1 MRNENRSDEKKDNRK
16 EKRSEKD
23 SRKEKRSDK
32 EEEIETENEKRKTE
46 KVQKEKRNGEKKHSE
61 RDKCTEKE
69 KRSETENETE
79 KEKEKRKTEKVK
91 EKVQKEKG
99 NDVRK
104 DNKKGEG
111 IAKER
116 EGEKVKA
123 TRTEK
128 DVEEEEE
135 NVNEKR
141 VDKGEKVTIFQS
153 NDCDMEVIE
162 VENERVNEENNENVD
177 KSIQN
182 ITEIKAK
189 RTISLQEYT
198 QRNKEIQANDLEV
211 SVHDPL
217 PLDNIMAEMSKTFPV
232 PSCVS
237 PIRDRDETPEP
248 QSPPPPSP
256 TTDDEETMRAV
267 ASICVEDSRTILLC
281 NEYDN
286 EPDIE
291 VELANNWE
299 DTYTQDISHEILEG
313 VVMEIIRNDVEVVL
327 ARKEEKKQR
336 RAEKRK
342 RKAEKAVERNLERE
356 STDAEVRKKIKR
368 NEMLAYLKASQDNRV
383 LLNIGGTRFE
393 TSESTLKQDPES
405 LFFLLFS
412 KDTPNRDNYFIDRDP
427 AHFRLILNYLRCGC
441 SLPSES
447 VLPRELRYLLEV
459 KSECEFYNLQGL
471 KDIVD
476 TRLRRFSEPGFPN

>member
-1 MRNENRSDEKKDNRK
+1 M
-16 EKRSEKD
+16 
-23 SRKEKRSDK
+23 
-32 EEEIETENEKRKTE
+32 
-46 KVQKEKRNGEKKHSE
+46 
-61 RDKCTEKE
+61 
-69 KRSETENETE
+69 
-79 KEKEKRKTEKVK
+79 
-91 EKVQKEKG
+91 QKEKG

-141 VDKGEKVTIFQS
+141 VDKREKVTIFQS

-211 SVHDPL
+211 SVHEPL

-267 ASICVEDSRTILLC
+267 ASICVEDSRSILLC

-313 VVMEIIRNDVEVVL
+313 VVMETISNDVEVVL

-336 RAEKRK
+336 KAEKRK
-342 RKAEKAVERNLERE
+342 RSIEKAVQKEVDEERTNGELE
-356 STDAEVRKKIKR
+356 KKLKKR
-368 NEMLAYLKASQDNRV
+368 NEMLTYLNASQGNRV

-393 TSESTLKQDPES
+393 TCESTLKKDPES
-405 LFFLLFS
+405 LFALLFS
-412 KDTPNRDNYFIDRDP
+412 EETPNRDNYFIDRDP
-427 AHFRLILNYLRCGC
+427 AHFRIILNYLRCGC
-441 SLPSES
+441 SLPSEAI
-447 VLPRELRYLLEV
+447 LPRVLKYLLEIQ
-459 KSECEFYNLQGL
+459 SECDFYNLKGL
-471 KDIVD
+471 KEIVD